1 MIELALKLEEQ
12 LKSHD
17 WFYEYSDDHRYWAA
31 GLKEKIE
38 IADTMK
44 LMKQAGYSD
53 LAKTMLNKYKPK
65 VENNPHDSNN
75 RSD

>member
-17 WFYEYSDDHRYWAA
+17 WFYEYSDDHRYWSA
-31 GLKEKIE
+31 GLKEKLE

-44 LMKQAGYSD
+44 LMKEAGYGD
-53 LAKTMLNKYKPK
+53 LAETMLNKHKPK
-65 VENNPHDSNN
+65 VQNHDSNN
-75 RSD
+75 RSN

>member
-17 WFYEYSDDHRYWAA
+17 WFFEYSDDHRYWGA
-31 GLKEKIE
+31 GLKEKLE

-44 LMKQAGYSD
+44 LMREAGYGD

-65 VENNPHDSNN
+65 VENHEQRMDS
-75 RSD
+75 SS